1 MMENFDKKT
10 ENGCYA
16 AINAGMILLFVSAG
30 LVARFQVDLHNVIPT
45 CYFYRLTGYYC
56 PGCGGTRALVALLQL
71 HFLQSLRCHPLVV
84 YTAAVLGAFWI
95 SKTLELIIGEQI
107 HRMRLKPV
115 YLYIAMAVVIIQ
127 WIVKNGLLYAK
138 GIGIENVF

>member
-1 MMENFDKKT
+1 MENFDQKT

-16 AINAGMILLFVSAG
+16 ALNAGLLLLLASAG
-30 LVARFQVDLHNVIPT
+30 LVMKFQVDLHTAIPT
-45 CYFYRLTGYYC
+45 CFFYRLTGYYC

-71 HFLQSLRCHPLVV
+71 HILQSLRCHPLVV

-95 SKTLELIIGEQI
+95 SKTLEIIAGK
-107 HRMRLKPV
+107 RFRGMGLKPV
-115 YLYIAMAVVIIQ
+115 YLYIAMAIVIIQ
-127 WIVKNGLLYAK
+127 WIIKNSLLYAR